1 MRRQREDEVTGR
13 TCAVTGANG
22 YVGSRLSAA
31 LDARGWTVYR
41 LGRNH
46 GSAPSAD
53 RLAVPFSLADGV
65 PEGFFAREA
74 IRALVHCAYD
84 FRPTTSGEIHRTHVL
99 GSVRLT
105 ESA

>member
-1 MRRQREDEVTGR
+1 MRRQRENEVTGR

-53 RLAVPFSLADGV
+53 RLAVPFSLADGL

-74 IRALVHCAYD
+74 VRALVACAD
-84 FRPTTSGEIHRTHVL
+84 VFVPTTSGEMLRTHVV
-99 GSVRLT
+99 GSL
-105 ESA
+105 